1 MKTHIQTQ
9 EEICYIDQE
18 MVVYVRTTI
27 VQDSKANQIT
37 NTRVSNPELDMTPLT
52 SRDNANNSNINS
64 SSMSITLFLFNS
76 INHSTDPS
84 GTISVINSNTSIVS
98 KASNILMDVIYLITL
113 EVILRRI
120 MRN

>member
-64 SSMSITLFLFNS
+64 SSMSITLSLFNS
-76 INHSTDPS
+76 TNHSTDQS